1 MYPRLTKSSR
11 YDEVDAKEVAF
22 KSFKVAYDRESGYIG
37 YKVSGEEFRVDC
49 TKFDKLLLVF
59 KDGHYKVLE
68 LPEKLFV
75 GPDLV
80 YCGLPERERVF
91 TLAYTNRDATYL
103 KRFTFGGT
111 IMNKEY
117 FCIPEKSRILFF
129 EPDTPAQIYIKYKPA
144 AYQKVSQQTAN
155 PADIAVKGA
164 KTRGNQISIK
174 DVSSINSKPSRGWD
188 PDAPTTKLTF
198 A

>member
-1 MYPRLTKSSR
+1 
-11 YDEVDAKEVAF
+11 
-22 KSFKVAYDRESGYIG
+22 
-37 YKVSGEEFRVDC
+37 
-49 TKFDKLLLVF
+49 
-59 KDGHYKVLE
+59 
-68 LPEKLFV
+68 
-75 GPDLV
+75 
-80 YCGLPERERVF
+80 
-91 TLAYTNRDATYL
+91 
-103 KRFTFGGT
+103 
-111 IMNKEY
+111 MNKEY

-174 DVSSINSKPSRGWD
+174 DVQSIYSKPSRGWD